1 MKQPG
6 RARSARSR
14 TSGCRRC
21 PPLWMTRS
29 EDRSYFADRGIVD
42 PADQQRGHQVD
53 VRDPVPLDQLEH
65 VPRPGAGAEHHRPA
79 GQQEA
84 LQAGAAERQVV
95 LDRQHVQQHVAHADL
110 ARRRGDLGVVQVVV
124 VGARD
129 QLGDPGR
136 APGQQE
142 QRRVGR
148 VDADLLQRL
157 AAGPR
162 FARKQ
167 VLQPHE
173 PRVVRRLIKSLY
185 EAEPQVRAVG
195 HDVGGHGREVEAAR
209 GGRHRQGLS
218 PRYRRE
224 LGDLPPAVPGQGE
237 HRGGPDAQQREVQV
251 GEHRGVR
258 QLDDD
263 PVQRS
268 RVRSRAA
275 PGPGART
282 ARLAGCRSPGPS
294 RPPPPPGPRT
304 RPARR

>member
-1 MKQPG
+1 M
-6 RARSARSR
+6 
-14 TSGCRRC
+14 
-21 PPLWMTRS
+21 
-29 EDRSYFADRGIVD
+29 
-42 PADQQRGHQVD
+42 
-53 VRDPVPLDQLEH
+53 RDPVPLDQLEH
-65 VPRPGAGAEHHRPA
+65 VPRPGAGAEHHGPA

-124 VGARD
+124 VRARD

-136 APGQQE
+136 PPGEQE

-162 FARKQ
+162 LASKQ
-167 VLQPHE
+167 VFQAHE
-173 PRVVRRLIKSLY
+173 PRVVRRLLKALH

-209 GGRHRQGLS
+209 GGRHGQGPG
-218 PRYRRE
+218 PRDLGE

-263 PVQRS
+263 PVQRLES
-268 RVRSRAA
+268 AVEQHPGQVLGPLAQLPVGHRARLVHHRHPVRVRGQRGGEPVEQRPVLPVAQL
-275 PGPGART
+275 PVARRELGRERRHPVEHVYRVT
-282 ARLAGCRSPGPS
+282 RGTD
-294 RPPPPPGPRT
+294 T
-304 RPARR
+304 RPA